1 MSGVQMLQA
10 IIEILVGGI
19 TGIAEGIGSGLT
31 TLATSIFLTTTTGS
45 GGESTT
51 TLSTFAVLTIVFA
64 GISLAIGLSRLV
76 VRWVSSLGGSRV

>member
-1 MSGVQMLQA
+1 MLHA

-31 TLATSIFLTTTTGS
+31 TLATSIFLTTTTS
-45 GGESTT
+45 GGETST